1 MTTPSGELRP
11 EHPSIVHAL
20 LSAAERGAAAAS
32 TIILAERATAHHDDE
47 IHWRHDDLLT
57 VASRAAAGL
66 AAGGVRRGDRVLL
79 CLPTSAEFVTAFFGA
94 LLLGAVPTAIAT
106 PGGFGAADIF
116 LDRFERLL
124 AYLEPTAVVSIPA
137 VATTLP
143 LPASVAAIDASS
155 LHALAR
161 TPDALA
167 LAPHLP
173 APDDLAFI
181 QATSGSTGTPK
192 GVQITHANLAAN
204 CEQIARAA
212 AIGPGD
218 TWVGWL
224 PLHHDMGLIGGF
236 LTPLFRGID
245 AVLIPPNRFL
255 RHPADWLRAV
265 TRHRGTLTAAP
276 NFAYGY
282 AAARIADSELDGV
295 DLSGWR
301 FLFCGAEP
309 IHPPT
314 VRRFVDRFGAWG
326 LPADALV
333 PCYGLAEASL
343 AVTVSDPRAPIAFDS
358 VSRRELA
365 EDGVAVDVPAG
376 DRDALDI
383 VDCGA
388 PVLGTEVRVVDE
400 HGSPRG
406 ADLIGHVQFRGP
418 STTPGYFRLPEAT
431 AATRVDGWWD
441 TGDIGYLR
449 DGRLRITGRRKDL
462 IIIRGANYLPTDFEI
477 AAEQVPGVR
486 PGGVVAVGRTDA
498 GSGSEELHLIVES
511 AEAPAGHG
519 ALARAVR
526 AAVGKRTGVLA
537 AGVRIVAPRSIPK
550 TTSGKVQR
558 AAARSLLND
567 DADELVGAVRGGGG
581 AR

>member
-1 MTTPSGELRP
+1 MTTPPGELRP

-20 LSAAERGAAAAS
+20 LAAGERGVAAAS
-32 TIILAERATAHHDDE
+32 TIILAERATHQDDE

-106 PGGFGAADIF
+106 PGGFGAAEIF

-124 AYLEPTAVVSIPA
+124 AYLEPTAVVSNSA
-137 VATTLP
+137 VVTTLP

-161 TPDALA
+161 TPDAPA
-167 LAPHLP
+167 LTPHLP

-192 GVQITHANLAAN
+192 GVQVTHANLAAN

-358 VSRRELA
+358 VSRRALA

-376 DRDALDI
+376 DGDALDI

-388 PVLGTEVRVVDE
+388 PVVGTEVRVVDE

-406 ADLIGHVQFRGP
+406 ANLIGHVQFRGP

-498 GSGSEELHLIVES
+498 GSRSEELHLIVES
-511 AEAPAGHG
+511 AEAPTGHG

-526 AAVGKRTGVLA
+526 AAVSKRTGVLA

-558 AAARSLLND
+558 AAARTLLND
-567 DADELVGAVRGGGG
+567 DADELVGAVRAGGEG
-581 AR
+581 R

>member
-1 MTTPSGELRP
+1 MTTSSGPLRP
-11 EHPSIVHAL
+11 RHPSIVHAL
-20 LSAAERGAAAAS
+20 LSGGERGAAAS
-32 TIILAERATAHHDDE
+32 TIIMPERAGARHDDE
-47 IHWRHDDLLT
+47 IRWRHDDL
-57 VASRAAAGL
+57 ASAACRAAAGL
-66 AAGGVRRGDRVLL
+66 AARGVRRGDRVLL

-106 PGGFGAADIF
+106 PGGFGAAEIF
-116 LDRFERLL
+116 SDRFTRLV
-124 AYLEPTAVVSIPA
+124 AYLDPTAVVSTPA
-137 VATTLP
+137 VLTMLP
-143 LPASVAAIDASS
+143 VPASVAAIDASA

-161 TPDALA
+161 TPDAPA
-167 LAPHLP
+167 LTPHLP

-181 QATSGSTGTPK
+181 QATSGSTGAPK
-192 GVQITHANLAAN
+192 GVQVTHANLAAN

-265 TRHRGTLTAAP
+265 HRHRGTLTAAP

-282 AAARIADSELDGV
+282 AAARITDSELDGV
-295 DLSGWR
+295 DLSAWR

-326 LPADALV
+326 LPPDALI

-358 VSRRELA
+358 VSRRGLA
-365 EDGVAVDVPAG
+365 DHGIAVDVPAG
-376 DRDALDI
+376 DGDALDI

-388 PVLGTEVRVVDE
+388 PVAGTEVRVVGED
-400 HGSPRG
+400 GTPCG
-406 ADLIGHVQFRGP
+406 ADLVGRVQFRGP

-431 AATRVDGWWD
+431 AATRVEGWWD

-486 PGGVVAVGRTDA
+486 PGGVVAVGRTEP
-498 GSGSEELHLIVES
+498 GGGSEELHLIVES
-511 AEAPAGHG
+511 AVARAEFD

-526 AAVGKRTGVLA
+526 AAVSKRTGVLA

-558 AAARSLLND
+558 IAARVLLD
-567 DADELVGAVRGGGG
+567 ADADEPVGAARGQG
-581 AR
+581 AQR

>member
-1 MTTPSGELRP
+1 MTTPSAELRP
-11 EHPSIVHAL
+11 AHASIVHAL
-20 LSAAERGAAAAS
+20 LAGGERGAAAAS
-32 TIILAERATAHHDDE
+32 TIIMAERASAHDADE
-47 IHWRHDDLLT
+47 IAWQHDDLVH

-66 AAGGVRRGDRVLL
+66 ADAGVRKGDRVLL

-106 PGGFGAADIF
+106 PGGFGAAEIF
-116 LDRFERLL
+116 LDRFTRLL
-124 AYLEPTAVVSIPA
+124 AYLEPAAVVAAGS
-137 VATTLP
+137 VLTGLP
-143 LPASVAAIDASS
+143 LPASVAAIDATV
-155 LHALAR
+155 LHALAGAAD
-161 TPDALA
+161 TPALE
-167 LAPHLP
+167 PRLP

-192 GVQITHANLAAN
+192 GVQVTHANLAAN

-236 LTPLFRGID
+236 LTPLFRGVD
-245 AVLIPPNRFL
+245 AVLIPPSRFL

-265 TRHRGTLTAAP
+265 HRHRGTLTAAP

-295 DLSGWR
+295 DLSSWR

-309 IHPPT
+309 IHPAT
-314 VRRFVDRFGAWG
+314 VRRFVDRFRAWG

-343 AVTVSDPRAPIAFDS
+343 AVTVSRPRAPIAYDS
-358 VSRRELA
+358 ISRRALT
-365 EDGVAVDVPAG
+365 EDGVAMDVPAG
-376 DRDALDI
+376 DGLDI

-388 PVLGTEVRVVDE
+388 PVPGTEVRILDE
-400 HGSPRG
+400 NG
-406 ADLIGHVQFRGP
+406 APCGPDLVGRVQFRGP
-418 STTPGYFRLPEAT
+418 STTPGYFRMPEAT
-431 AATRVDGWWD
+431 AATREDGWWD
-441 TGDIGYLR
+441 TGDMGYLR
-449 DGRLRITGRRKDL
+449 DGRLRVTGRRKDL

-486 PGGVVAVGRTDA
+486 PGGVVAVGRTDND
-498 GSGSEELHLIVES
+498 GMSEELHLIVES
-511 AEAPAGHG
+511 SLAPEEYD

-526 AAVGKRTGVLA
+526 AAVSKRTGVLA
-537 AGVRIVAPRSIPK
+537 AGVRVVAPRSIPK

-558 AAARSLLND
+558 AAARHLLED
-567 DADELVGAVRGGGG
+567 DPDALVGAGHGGDA

>member
-1 MTTPSGELRP
+1 MTTSSGTLRP
-11 EHPSIVHAL
+11 GHPSIVHAL
-20 LSAAERGAAAAS
+20 LSGGERGAAAAS
-32 TIILAERATAHHDDE
+32 TVIMPERAAARHDDE
-47 IHWRHDDLLT
+47 IRWRHDDL
-57 VASRAAAGL
+57 AGAACRAAAGL
-66 AAGGVRRGDRVLL
+66 VARGVRRGDRVLL

-106 PGGFGAADIF
+106 PGGFGAAEIF
-116 LDRFERLL
+116 LDRFTRLV
-124 AYLEPTAVVSIPA
+124 AYLDPTAVVSTPA
-137 VATTLP
+137 VFTMLP
-143 LPASVAAIDASS
+143 VPASVAAIDASA

-161 TPDALA
+161 TPDAPA
-167 LAPHLP
+167 LPPRLP

-181 QATSGSTGTPK
+181 QATSGSTGAPK
-192 GVQITHANLAAN
+192 GVQVTHANLAAN

-265 TRHRGTLTAAP
+265 HRHRGTLTAAP

-295 DLSGWR
+295 NLSAWR

-326 LPADALV
+326 LPPDALV

-343 AVTVSDPRAPIAFDS
+343 AVTVSDPRAPLAFDS
-358 VSRRELA
+358 VSRRGLA
-365 EDGVAVDVPAG
+365 DHGVAVDVPAG
-376 DRDALDI
+376 DGDALDI

-388 PVLGTEVRVVDE
+388 PVAGTEIRVVGED
-400 HGSPRG
+400 GTPCG
-406 ADLIGHVQFRGP
+406 ADLVGRVQFRGP

-431 AATRVDGWWD
+431 AAARVEGWWD

-449 DGRLRITGRRKDL
+449 NGRLRITGRRKDL

-486 PGGVVAVGRTDA
+486 PGGVVAVGRTEP
-498 GSGSEELHLIVES
+498 GGGSEELHMIVES
-511 AEAPAGHG
+511 AVAQANFD

-526 AAVGKRTGVLA
+526 AAVSKRTGVLA

-558 AAARSLLND
+558 IAARVLLD
-567 DADELVGAVRGGGG
+567 ADADEPVGAARGQG
-581 AR
+581 AAR

>member
-1 MTTPSGELRP
+1 MTTPSGPLRP
-11 EHPSIVHAL
+11 YYPSIVHAL
-20 LSAAERGAAAAS
+20 LSGGERGAAAAS
-32 TIILAERATAHHDDE
+32 TVILPERAAAGHGDE
-47 IHWRHDDLLT
+47 IHRRHDEL
-57 VASRAAAGL
+57 ASAACGAAAGL
-66 AAGGVRRGDRVLL
+66 AADGVRRGDRVLL
-79 CLPTSAEFVTAFFGA
+79 CLPTSAEFVTVFFGA

-106 PGGFGAADIF
+106 PGGFGAAEIF
-116 LDRFERLL
+116 LDRFARLL
-124 AYLEPTAVVSIPA
+124 AYLDPTAVVSTPA
-137 VATTLP
+137 VLATLP
-143 LPASVAAIDASS
+143 VPASVTAIDASA
-155 LHALAR
+155 LHALAH
-161 TPDALA
+161 TSGAPA
-167 LAPHLP
+167 LAPRLP
-173 APDDLAFI
+173 APDDIAFI

-192 GVQITHANLAAN
+192 GVQVTHANLAAN

-245 AVLIPPNRFL
+245 AVLMPPNRFL

-265 TRHRGTLTAAP
+265 HEYRGTLTAAP

-282 AAARIADSELDGV
+282 AAARIADSDLDGV
-295 DLSGWR
+295 DLSAWR

-314 VRRFVDRFGAWG
+314 VRQFVDRFGAWG
-326 LPADALV
+326 LPPDALV

-358 VSRRELA
+358 VSRRGLA
-365 EDGVAVDVPAG
+365 EDGVAVDVPADDG
-376 DRDALDI
+376 DALAI

-388 PVLGTEVRVVDE
+388 PVAGTEVRVVDE
-400 HGSPRG
+400 EGTPCG
-406 ADLIGHVQFRGP
+406 ADSVGRVQFRGP

-431 AATRVDGWWD
+431 AATRSEGWWD
-441 TGDIGYLR
+441 TGDVGYLR
-449 DGRLRITGRRKDL
+449 NGRLRITGRRKDL
-462 IIIRGANYLPTDFEI
+462 IIIRGANYLPTDFEV

-486 PGGVVAVGRTDA
+486 PGGVVAVGRPEA
-498 GSGSEELHLIVES
+498 GGGSEELHLIVES
-511 AEAPAGHG
+511 AVARAEHDT
-519 ALARAVR
+519 LARAVR
-526 AAVGKRTGVLA
+526 AAVSKRTGVLA

-558 AAARSLLND
+558 TVARRLL
-567 DADELVGAVRGGGG
+567 DADEPVGAARGEGL

>member
-1 MTTPSGELRP
+1 MTTPSAELRP
-11 EHPSIVHAL
+11 AHASIVHAL
-20 LSAAERGAAAAS
+20 LAGGERGAAAAS
-32 TIILAERATAHHDDE
+32 TIIMAERASAHDADE
-47 IHWRHDDLLT
+47 IAWRHDDLVH

-66 AAGGVRRGDRVLL
+66 ADAGVRKGDRVLL

-106 PGGFGAADIF
+106 PGGFGAAEIF
-116 LDRFERLL
+116 LDRFTRLL
-124 AYLEPTAVVSIPA
+124 AYLEPAAVVAAGSVLHA
-137 VATTLP
+137 LP
-143 LPASVAAIDASS
+143 LSASVSAIDATV
-155 LHALAR
+155 LHTLAGAADTPALEPR
-161 TPDALA
+161 
-167 LAPHLP
+167 LP

-192 GVQITHANLAAN
+192 GVQVTHANLAAN

-212 AIGPGD
+212 AISHGD

-236 LTPLFRGID
+236 LTPLFRGVD
-245 AVLIPPNRFL
+245 AVLIPPSRFL

-265 TRHRGTLTAAP
+265 HQHRGTLTAAP

-295 DLSGWR
+295 DLSSWR

-309 IHPPT
+309 IHPAT
-314 VRRFVDRFGAWG
+314 VRRFVDRFRAWG

-343 AVTVSDPRAPIAFDS
+343 AVTVSRPRAPIAYDS
-358 VSRRELA
+358 VSRRALA
-365 EDGVAVDVPAG
+365 EDGVAMDVPAG
-376 DRDALDI
+376 DGLDI

-388 PVLGTEVRVVDE
+388 PVPGTEVRILDE
-400 HGSPRG
+400 NG
-406 ADLIGHVQFRGP
+406 APCGPGLVGRVQFRGP
-418 STTPGYFRLPEAT
+418 STTPGYFRMPEAT
-431 AATRVDGWWD
+431 AATREDGWWD
-441 TGDIGYLR
+441 TGDMGYLR
-449 DGRLRITGRRKDL
+449 DGRLRVTGRRKDL

-486 PGGVVAVGRTDA
+486 PGGVVAVGRTDND
-498 GSGSEELHLIVES
+498 GMSEELHLIVES
-511 AEAPAGHG
+511 SLAPEEYD

-526 AAVGKRTGVLA
+526 AAVSKRTGVLA
-537 AGVRIVAPRSIPK
+537 AGVRVVAPRSIPK

-558 AAARSLLND
+558 AAARHLLED
-567 DADELVGAVRGGGG
+567 DPDALVGAGHGGDA

>member
-1 MTTPSGELRP
+1 MTTPSDELRP
-11 EHPSIVHAL
+11 AHASIVHAL
-20 LSAAERGAAAAS
+20 LAGGERGAAAAS
-32 TIILAERATAHHDDE
+32 TVIMAERASAHDADE
-47 IHWRHDDLLT
+47 IAWRHDDLVH

-66 AAGGVRRGDRVLL
+66 AAAGVRKGDRVVL

-106 PGGFGAADIF
+106 PGGFGAAEIF
-116 LDRFERLL
+116 LDRFTRLL
-124 AYLEPTAVVSIPA
+124 AYLEPAAVVAAGS
-137 VATTLP
+137 VLTGLP
-143 LPASVAAIDASS
+143 LPASVAAIDATV
-155 LHALAR
+155 LHALAGAAD
-161 TPDALA
+161 TPALE
-167 LAPHLP
+167 PRLP

-192 GVQITHANLAAN
+192 GVQVTHANLAAN

-236 LTPLFRGID
+236 LTPLFRGVD
-245 AVLIPPNRFL
+245 AVLIPPSRFL

-265 TRHRGTLTAAP
+265 HRHRGTLTAAP

-295 DLSGWR
+295 DLSSWR

-309 IHPPT
+309 IHPAT
-314 VRRFVDRFGAWG
+314 VRRFVDRFRAWG

-343 AVTVSDPRAPIAFDS
+343 AVTVSRPRAPIAYDS
-358 VSRRELA
+358 VSRRALA
-365 EDGVAVDVPAG
+365 EDGMAMDVPAG
-376 DRDALDI
+376 DGLDI

-388 PVLGTEVRVVDE
+388 PVPGTEVRILDE
-400 HGSPRG
+400 NG
-406 ADLIGHVQFRGP
+406 APCGPDLVGRVQFRGP
-418 STTPGYFRLPEAT
+418 STTPGYFRMPEAT
-431 AATRVDGWWD
+431 AATREDGWWD
-441 TGDIGYLR
+441 TGDMGYLR
-449 DGRLRITGRRKDL
+449 DGRLRVTGRRKDL

-486 PGGVVAVGRTDA
+486 PGGVVAVGRTDND
-498 GSGSEELHLIVES
+498 GMSEELHLIVES
-511 AEAPAGHG
+511 SLAPEEYD

-526 AAVGKRTGVLA
+526 AAVSKRTGVLA
-537 AGVRIVAPRSIPK
+537 AGVRVVAPRSIPK

-558 AAARSLLND
+558 AAARHLLED
-567 DADELVGAVRGGGG
+567 DPDALVGAGHGGDA

>member
-143 LPASVAAIDASS
+143 L
-155 LHALAR
+155 
-161 TPDALA
+161 
-167 LAPHLP
+167 
-173 APDDLAFI
+173 
-181 QATSGSTGTPK
+181 
-192 GVQITHANLAAN
+192 
-204 CEQIARAA
+204 
-212 AIGPGD
+212 
-218 TWVGWL
+218 
-224 PLHHDMGLIGGF
+224 
-236 LTPLFRGID
+236 
-245 AVLIPPNRFL
+245 
-255 RHPADWLRAV
+255 
-265 TRHRGTLTAAP
+265 
-276 NFAYGY
+276 
-282 AAARIADSELDGV
+282 DGV

-431 AATRVDGWWD
+431 AASRVDGWWD